1 MRFSIFS
8 FFDNRKTAFT
18 AFRAFI
24 ADTVVFDDFQLC
36 RDKDQFTAYKLLTD
50 PFQRGITGRAEPVL
64 FRDIQI
70 FLFYRQTLKT
80 FCICCAGF
88 PLFFGKQCSHLLG
101 FSGRRILFHFSFVE
115 KVQLSRKIGG
125 TFFAGSAKEFFT
137 EKFHFF
143 FQVITLLCKG
153 FLPFISGIDS
163 CLKSFY

>member
-1 MRFSIFS
+1 MHHTVSSLFLTAVGQAVAELLVHHPCNCASRSHPIEQMRFSIFS

-70 FLFYRQTLKT
+70 FLFTGRPLKRSA
-80 FCICCAGF
+80 FVARAF
-88 PLFFGKQCSHLLG
+88 LFF
-101 FSGRRILFHFSFVE
+101 RE
-115 KVQLSRKIGG
+115 AVQPSPRLQRPQDPVP
-125 TFFAGSAKEFFT
+125 
-137 EKFHFF
+137 
-143 FQVITLLCKG
+143 FQLR
-153 FLPFISGIDS
+153 
-163 CLKSFY
+163 